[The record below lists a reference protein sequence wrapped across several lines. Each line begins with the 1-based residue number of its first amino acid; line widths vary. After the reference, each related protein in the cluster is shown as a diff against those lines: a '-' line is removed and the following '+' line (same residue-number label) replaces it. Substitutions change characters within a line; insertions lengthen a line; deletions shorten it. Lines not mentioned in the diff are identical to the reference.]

1 MELDVKLDD
10 LAYICS
16 VKAEKLCWIAVCI
29 LQEKGFKLFLISIK
43 LILKKSICFYLL
55 ISMLI
60 TVQGC
65 LISYKRQA
73 TKEEFIW
80 LIQRCQFT
88 ITLLKILWRYP
99 TILMMNKSS
108 MKMMYTNLWI
118 KYKWLIITKNVKR
131 RESSS
136 QHIEQ
141 VMF

>member
-1 MELDVKLDD
+1 MKLDD

-99 TILMMNKSS
+99 TILMMNKSL

>member
-1 MELDVKLDD
+1 MKLDD

-88 ITLLKILWRYP
+88 IILLKILWRYP
-99 TILMMNKSS
+99 TILMMNKSL

-131 RESSS
+131 RELSS